1 MIATKKR
8 LTNVLI
14 FMFVFRASILL
25 AQQQPA
31 MVVFDANAFY
41 VANPSSLN
49 ITPLIEAVPE
59 PSTKIAENSVTSH
72 AQPLKKRIKK
82 AISTPKA
89 STTAAVEKPIA
100 QKTTVACPFGNYPS
114 NSNSFY
120 ALHNSVGIIPPTTS
134 RKIGT
139 SYLQRRGE
147 FHTSKKFTS
156 KYFIQTSPPA
166 SPDLSGGEFSYL
178 SNYLSSLWRELV
190 PISREVRG
198 EDITTRPPPTNC

>member
-120 ALHNSVGIIPPTTS
+120 ALHNSVGITSPPTP
-134 RKIGT
+134 
-139 SYLQRRGE
+139 LQRRGE

-156 KYFIQTSPPA
+156 KYFIQTSPSAP
-166 SPDLSGGEFSYL
+166 LQRRREFSQIANLIGYRSPL
-178 SNYLSSLWRELV
+178 LWRG
-190 PISREVRG
+190 VRG
-198 EDITTRPPPTNC
+198 EVTTRPPPYNS

>member
-59 PSTKIAENSVTSH
+59 PSTKIAENSVTTH
-72 AQPLKKRIKK
+72 TQPLKKRIKK

-120 ALHNSVGIIPPTTS
+120 ALHNGVAVVPTLKS
-134 RKIGT
+134 
-139 SYLQRRGE
+139 
-147 FHTSKKFTS
+147 SKYTS
-156 KYFIQTSPPA
+156 KYFIKTSPPA

>member
-49 ITPLIEAVPE
+49 TTPLIETVPE
-59 PSTKIAENSVTSH
+59 PSTKIAENSVTTH
-72 AQPLKKRIKK
+72 TQPLKKRIKK

-89 STTAAVEKPIA
+89 STIQKAERSIA

-120 ALHNSVGIIPPTTS
+120 ALHNGVAITPSVKTS
-134 RKIGT
+134 PLT
-139 SYLQRRGE
+139 PLQRRGE
-147 FHTSKKFTS
+147 LTLCVEFILLEAEKPIFFYTNTQILQS
-156 KYFIQTSPPA
+156 KYIGQ
-166 SPDLSGGEFSYL
+166 
-178 SNYLSSLWRELV
+178 
-190 PISREVRG
+190 
-198 EDITTRPPPTNC
+198 ITTRPPPYNS